1 MNFLLATNSL
11 DHNLYEE
18 KAEAR
23 ERESKEMPIID
34 VAFDR
39 EINALLAT
47 RVNAELMNNAIISTI
62 GYIQDHID
70 VSQLPV
76 DLRRILNMWI
86 RTESWY
92 YTGQRTEPWLLEHG
106 VSKFELCLRRIVTRK
121 IKKLVFERLAED
133 IISPFSWMPD
143 EDDLYYATRAV
154 CNTVVDGWPTMG
166 TELAKAALRWIKKHD
181 EHVMD
186 NESEDFMWIHP
197 DTGEECYHLVH
208 LPKPEEHDVDP
219 EEHDVEHVLISLE
232 TLPNNF
238 QHEPDWTCPI
248 CLEVGEGTTCVRTGC
263 KHVFHAHCFEEC
275 KRAYLEQ
282 EENKTCCRCPL
293 CRGIV
298 VTSIRA

>member
-1 MNFLLATNSL
+1 MNFLLAINSL

-18 KAEAR
+18 KTEASK
-23 ERESKEMPIID
+23 SKEMPIID

-70 VSQLPV
+70 VSQLPLE
-76 DLRRILNMWI
+76 LRRILNMWI
-86 RTESWY
+86 RTDSWY

-143 EDDLYYATRAV
+143 ENDLYYATRNV
-154 CNTVVDGWPTMG
+154 CNTVLDGWSTMA

-181 EHVMD
+181 EHVTD

-208 LPKPEEHDVDP
+208 LPKPEEHDDAP

-248 CLEVGEGTTCVRTGC
+248 CLEVGEGITCVRTSC
-263 KHVFHAHCFEEC
+263 AHVFHASCFEEC

-282 EENKTCCRCPL
+282 EENVDKTWCLCPL
-293 CRGIV
+293 CRGVV